1 MATSG
6 KYLLLQPNEHS
17 LGMTKR
23 DKILKT
29 ALELIVN
36 QGIQE
41 TPMSQIS
48 KVAGVAM
55 GTIYHHFK
63 SKNEIVNAI
72 YLQLKKEMG
81 NAILAEED
89 NSKSYKALFF
99 QFWNN
104 LFEYYAQNEMAFKFL
119 QTFVQSPLII
129 AEIKEEGSQYYQPII
144 LFFEEGLRN
153 EKISPVDIVLLTE
166 TIHGNIV
173 SLVQIH
179 FQQTITVNREIIDQA
194 INMSWNSIKN
204 ENHG

>member
-1 MATSG
+1 MTTSG

-23 DKILKT
+23 EKILKT

-72 YLQLKKEMG
+72 YLYLKKEMG
-81 NAILAEED
+81 NALLAEQED
-89 NSKSYKALFF
+89 SKSYKALFF

-119 QTFVQSPLII
+119 QTFVQSPLLS
-129 AEIKEEGSQYYQPII
+129 AETKEEGSQYYQPII

-153 EKISPVDIVLLTE
+153 EHLNPIDIVLLTE
-166 TIHGNIV
+166 TIHGNVV

-179 FQQTITVNREIIDQA
+179 FQQTIVVNRQIIDQA
-194 INMSWNSIKN
+194 INMSWNSIKK
-204 ENHG
+204 

>member
-1 MATSG
+1 LTTSG

-23 DKILKT
+23 EKILKT

-72 YLQLKKEMG
+72 YLYLKKEMG
-81 NAILAEED
+81 NALLAEQED
-89 NSKSYKALFF
+89 SKSYKALFF

-119 QTFVQSPLII
+119 QTFVQSPLLS
-129 AEIKEEGSQYYQPII
+129 AETKEEGSQYYQPII

-153 EKISPVDIVLLTE
+153 EHLNPIDIVLLTE
-166 TIHGNIV
+166 TIHGNVV

-179 FQQTITVNREIIDQA
+179 FQQTIVVNRQIIDQA
-194 INMSWNSIKN
+194 INMSWNSIKK
-204 ENHG
+204 

>member
-17 LGMTKR
+17 FGMIKR

-63 SKNEIVNAI
+63 GKNEIVNAI
-72 YLQLKKEMG
+72 YLQLKKEIG
-81 NAILAEED
+81 NALLAEEKS
-89 NSKSYKALFF
+89 SKGYKALFF

-104 LFEYYAQNEMAFKFL
+104 LFEYYTQNEMAFKFL
-119 QTFVQSPLII
+119 QTFVQSPLIT
-129 AEIKEEGSQYYQPII
+129 AEVKEEGSQYYQPII

-153 EKISPVDIVLLTE
+153 EKLSPVDIVLLTE
-166 TIHGNIV
+166 MIHGNIV

-179 FQQTITVNREIIDQA
+179 FQQTITVNRQIIDQA